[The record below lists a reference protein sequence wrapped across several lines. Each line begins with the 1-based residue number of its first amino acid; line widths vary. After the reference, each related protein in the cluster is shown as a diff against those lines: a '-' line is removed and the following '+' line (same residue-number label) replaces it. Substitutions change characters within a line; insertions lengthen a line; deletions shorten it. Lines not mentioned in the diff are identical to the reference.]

1 MGSMGTSWA
10 ERKVPHPKKLS
21 RPSLSGLFSSI
32 DATDVPSGSIR
43 NNPMFDEDE
52 AGELPPFTSS
62 LAVSTTCYIL
72 NCSTGISVSCVI

>member
-1 MGSMGTSWA
+1 MGTSWA

-43 NNPMFDEDE
+43 NNPMFDEDK
-52 AGELPPFTSS
+52 AGEWILCAA
-62 LAVSTTCYIL
+62 LYIL
-72 NCSTGISVSCVI
+72 TRSVIKSVTFLIA